1 MLREYRELPRSVRIL
16 CVGSLINRAGS
27 FVIIFLTIYASEELG
42 YGVGFASAC
51 LGVFG
56 LGSMCGS
63 ILGGQAADRIGRRP
77 VMLLSLFGGAATLMA
92 VGNATDRWAF
102 MASVGCFAL
111 VTDMYRPAASAMVAD
126 VVSANRRPH
135 AFALLYISMNLG
147 FALAPPLGG
156 LLAGISYQLLFYAD
170 ALSMC
175 LFGTIILLTIPE
187 SLGRKPMASNEASI
201 TTQRALA
208 VLVADRTFLLFCA
221 ATFLVA
227 MVLMQCMS
235 TLPIFLRQSGL
246 SHLEFGLLMSING
259 IMIFLFQLP
268 VTHWLSRF
276 SAMKIMTVGG
286 MLIGIGFGLCAI
298 PSGMISGGMGFF
310 ALTVLVWT
318 LGEILQAP
326 FYQAIVTDL
335 APQRLRA
342 SYLGVFGL
350 SFSLALT
357 IGAPLG
363 GWILRTQGATTL
375 WLGAFSIAMVAAGL
389 FAALVAPV
397 TARLNQT
404 DRLESGVHDGGF
416 GHPSPLAESEP
427 APLVST
433 R

>member
-1 MLREYRELPRSVRIL
+1 MLREYWELPRPVRIL
-16 CVGSLINRAGS
+16 CLGSLINRAGS

-51 LGVFG
+51 VGVFG
-56 LGSMCGS
+56 LGSMCGG
-63 ILGGQAADRIGRRP
+63 IFGGQAADRIGRRA

-92 VGNATDRWAF
+92 VGNAVDRWAF

-126 VVSANRRPH
+126 FVPVHRRPH

-187 SLGRKPMASNEASI
+187 SLGGRAVASAEAPI
-201 TTQRALA
+201 TARRALA
-208 VLVADRTFLLFCA
+208 VVSADRTFLLFCT

-227 MVLMQCMS
+227 TVLMQCMS
-235 TLPIFLRQSGL
+235 TLPIYLRHSGL
-246 SHLEFGLLMSING
+246 SHLQFGLLMSING
-259 IMIFLFQLP
+259 IMIFLLQLP

-276 SAMKIMTVGG
+276 PAMKIMTVGG
-286 MLIGIGFGLCAI
+286 LLIGIGFGLCAI
-298 PSGMISGGMGFF
+298 PGGIGFF
-310 ALTVLVWT
+310 ALTVMVWT
-318 LGEILQAP
+318 SGEILQAP

-342 SYLGVFGL
+342 SYLGIFGL
-350 SFSLALT
+350 SFSLALS

-363 GWILRTQGATTL
+363 GWVLRTHGAAAL
-375 WLGAFSIAMVAAGL
+375 WLGAFSVAMIAAGL
-389 FAALVAPV
+389 FAAVAAPV
-397 TARLNQT
+397 TARLNCNES
-404 DRLESGVHDGGF
+404 RESGGCDRGLDRGLSLDDA
-416 GHPSPLAESEP
+416 GSES

>member
-1 MLREYRELPRSVRIL
+1 MLREYWELPRSVRIL
-16 CVGSLINRAGS
+16 CLGSLINRAGS

-77 VMLLSLFGGAATLMA
+77 VMLLSLFGGAAMLMA
-92 VGNATDRWAF
+92 VGNAIDRWAF
-102 MASVGCFAL
+102 MTSVGCFAL

-126 VVSANRRPH
+126 FVPVHRRPH

-187 SLGRKPMASNEASI
+187 SLGRKPVATTEASI

-208 VLVADRTFLLFCA
+208 VVLGDRTFLLFCT

-227 MVLMQCMS
+227 TVLMQCMS
-235 TLPIFLRQSGL
+235 TLPIYLRQSGL
-246 SHLEFGLLMSING
+246 SHLQFGLLMSING

-276 SAMKIMTVGG
+276 PAMKIMTVGG
-286 MLIGIGFGLCAI
+286 LLIGTGFGLCAI
-298 PSGMISGGMGFF
+298 PGGMGFL
-310 ALTVLVWT
+310 ALTVLIWT

-326 FYQAIVTDL
+326 FYQAIVADL
-335 APQRLRA
+335 APPRLRA

-363 GWILRTQGATTL
+363 GWVLRTHGAASL
-375 WLGAFSIAMVAAGL
+375 WLGALAVATISAGL
-389 FAALVAPV
+389 FAALAAPV
-397 TARLNQT
+397 TARLKGVAS
-404 DRLESGVHDGGF
+404 LEAGGF
-416 GHPSPLAESEP
+416 DRGFCREVTVDEAGTES
-427 APLVST
+427 APLLST